1 MLESAKEG
9 LYANLWVIHARW
21 YYISA
26 ILLLGFLANFD
37 QTRESGQVLSPFVLV
52 ALFALG
58 LFFNFLFYL
67 EAKAIER
74 KGLFTRVKV
83 LAISQIATELV
94 FLTGIMFA
102 VAEFKTIVPV
112 LFFIPIVESIVLF
125 DRIGPTIVS
134 FLSSFL
140 INIVLIM
147 GVFVFPEQ
155 RVDFWPLFLTNTAPI
170 TVVYIIIGFFA
181 SSLAHLLKGRGQA
194 LIAQTEEQATHVKDL
209 EKLNNELKKKADE
222 LYAKDVELTLANQR
236 LQTLEAAKSKFIA
249 VTTHQLRTPLAAV
262 KWTFD
267 MVVKEQ
273 LGSLNAEQK
282 EFLQKGY
289 NSTQRIIAIVNDLLN
304 VASFDKIEG
313 EQMNFVPVKFLD
325 LLNSVVFEFTN
336 QSESK
341 NIKLTVLKPSKELPL
356 ITLDPD
362 KVRMVLE
369 NLIDN
374 AIKYT
379 PKNGTVTIIIDDA
392 KINTVNP
399 SIDVIVS
406 DTGIGIGEE
415 DQKKIFQ
422 KFYRA
427 ANAVQFEPDGTGLG
441 LFIGR
446 DIISKHHGAMW
457 FVSEQGKGTKFYIT
471 LPVNQPKQ

>member
-1 MLESAKEG
+1 MLESAKES
-9 LYANLWVIHARW
+9 LYANLWVIRARW
-21 YYISA
+21 YYICA
-26 ILLLGFLANFD
+26 VLFLGFLANFD
-37 QTRESGQVLSPFVLV
+37 QSREAGHVLSAQVMLI
-52 ALFALG
+52 LFALSLLCN
-58 LFFNFLFYL
+58 LFFYL
-67 EAKAIER
+67 EARAIE
-74 KGLFTRVKV
+74 KHGFFGRVKFLSV
-83 LAISQIATELV
+83 SQIAVELV

-112 LFFIPIVESIVLF
+112 LFFIPIIESIVLF
-125 DRIGPTIVS
+125 DRVGPAVVS
-134 FLSSFL
+134 FVSGVLVNMIL
-140 INIVLIM
+140 ILGVLL
-147 GVFVFPEQ
+147 VPEKQ
-155 RVDFWPLFLTNTAPI
+155 SDFWPLFLTNTAPI
-170 TVVYIIIGFFA
+170 TIVYMIIGFFA
-181 SSLAHLLKGRGQA
+181 SFLAHLLKGRGQV
-194 LIAQTEEQATHVKDL
+194 LMAQTVEQAGHVKEL
-209 EKLNNELKKKADE
+209 ENLNKQLEQKAGE

-267 MVVKEQ
+267 LVIKEQ
-273 LGSLNAEQK
+273 LGPLTPDQK

-289 NSTQRIIAIVNDLLN
+289 QSAQRIITIVNQLLN
-304 VASFDKIEG
+304 AGSFDKTDE
-313 EQMNFVPVKFLD
+313 EQMNFVQVQFTE
-325 LLNSVVFEFTN
+325 LLSSVVFEFTN

-341 NIKLTVLKPSKELPL
+341 NIKLEVLMPSKNLPL
-356 ITLDPD
+356 ITLDPE

-379 PKNGTVTIIIDDA
+379 PKNGAVTITVDDA

-399 SIDVIVS
+399 SIDVVVA
-406 DTGIGIGEE
+406 DTGIGIGPE

-427 ANAVQFEPDGTGLG
+427 ANAVQIEPDGTGLG

-446 DIISKHHGAMW
+446 DIIIKHHGAMW
-457 FVSEQGKGTKFYIT
+457 FVSEPGKGTKFYLT
-471 LPVNQPKQ
+471 LPINQPKQ

>member
-1 MLESAKEG
+1 MFESARES
-9 LYANLWVIHARW
+9 LYANLWVIRARW
-21 YYISA
+21 YYICA
-26 ILLLGFLANFD
+26 LLLLGFLANFD
-37 QTRESGQVLSPFVLV
+37 ATRDSGHILPPLVILVLF
-52 ALFALG
+52 FLG
-58 LFFNFLFYL
+58 LLFNLFFYL
-67 EAKAIER
+67 EAKSIE
-74 KGLFTRVKV
+74 KNGTFSRVKI
-83 LAISQIATELV
+83 LAISQVTIELI

-102 VAEFKTIVPV
+102 VAEFKTIIPV

-125 DRIGPTIVS
+125 DRIGPAVVAFI
-134 FLSSFL
+134 SSLL
-140 INIVLIM
+140 INVVLAF
-147 GVFVFPEQ
+147 GVMFVLKQPEQ
-155 RVDFWPLFLTNTAPI
+155 FVPLFLTNTAPI
-170 TVVYIIIGFFA
+170 TIVYIIIGFF
-181 SSLAHLLKGRGQA
+181 SSFLAHLLKGRGQA
-194 LIAQTEEQATHVKDL
+194 LVLQTVEQTHHVEEL
-209 EKLNNELKKKADE
+209 EKLNKQLEQKAGE

-267 MVVKEQ
+267 MAVKEQ
-273 LGSLNAEQK
+273 LGPLTPDLK

-289 NSTQRIIAIVNDLLN
+289 ESAQRIIVIVNQLLN
-304 VASFDKIEG
+304 AASFDKTDEDKMVFS
-313 EQMNFVPVKFLD
+313 QVNFGD
-325 LLNSVVFEFTN
+325 LLSSVAFEFTN

-341 NIKLTVLKPSKELPL
+341 NIKLEVLKPVKPLPL
-356 ITLDPD
+356 ITLDPE
-362 KVRMVLE
+362 KIRMVLE

-379 PKNGTVTIIIDDA
+379 PKNGAVTIIVDDA

-406 DTGIGIGEE
+406 DTGIGIGPD

-427 ANAVQFEPDGTGLG
+427 ANAVQVEPDGTGLG

-446 DIISKHHGAMW
+446 DIIAKHHGTMW
-457 FVSEQGKGTKFYIT
+457 FVSEPGKGTKFYIT
-471 LPVNQPKQ
+471 LPINQPKQ